1 MGKKQPSEPIEVFY
15 DEHGNAEIVFTS
27 VDSGTPIKV
36 IAEADD
42 EEREQTEEEKTY
54 YKEWLEHR
62 PNEFIPTPSVVVKP
76 QVPPG
81 SYIIKWDYQ
90 NGYPIF
96 VKKPIKL
103 DELLLLPDP
112 TFESIITDIQYFWDH
127 QHKFIEYKYAYK
139 RGILLY
145 GPPGSGKTSLI
156 ALLSDD
162 IIKRG
167 GIVINIKDA
176 NDLQIYNDAVGKI
189 FRNIQPS
196 TPILTIME
204 DIDGLAQ
211 VKETETLLLNIL
223 DGVYQLTNVVYLACT
238 NYPEKLEDRILNRPS
253 RFDKRYFID
262 LPSQQ
267 VRKFYL
273 ERKIYPEDL
282 KVINIDEIV
291 EKTEGLSI
299 AHLGEFVKSTFIFGK
314 TVDESIKSLKEM
326 GTFISSSK
334 YRKTT
339 KTGF

>member
-1 MGKKQPSEPIEVFY
+1 MREPPRKSEPIEILY
-15 DEHGNAEIVFTS
+15 NESGEPELVFTT
-27 VDSGTPIKV
+27 SGEQLSISPRN
-36 IAEADD
+36 
-42 EEREQTEEEKTY
+42 EEVEQTEEEKTY
-54 YKEWLEHR
+54 YKEWIEHR
-62 PNEFIPTPSVVVKP
+62 ANEFIPTPTVVLKP
-76 QVPPG
+76 QIPPG

-96 VKKPIKL
+96 TKKPVKL
-103 DELLLLPDP
+103 DELLVLPDP
-112 TFESIITDIQYFWDH
+112 VFTSILHDIQYFWDNKE
-127 QHKFIEYKYAYK
+127 KFEEYRYAYK

-176 NDLQIYNDAVGKI
+176 NDLSIYNDSVGKI
-189 FRNIQPS
+189 FRNIQPD
-196 TPILTIME
+196 TPVLTIME
-204 DIDGLAQ
+204 DLDGLAQ

-238 NYPEKLEDRILNRPS
+238 NYPENLQDRILNRPS

-262 LPSQQ
+262 LPNET

-273 ERKIYPEDL
+273 ERKIYPDDL
-282 KVINIDEIV
+282 AKLDLDDIV
-291 EKTEGLSI
+291 KKTEGLSM

-314 TVDESIKSLKEM
+314 TVEESIHSLKEM
-326 GTFISSSK
+326 GVFISSTK
-334 YRKTT
+334 FKQK